1 MELCIQLLNARISK
15 HQLNELDNDFKQLSP
30 AQQTLQLNH
39 LYESALRMSIKYDFM
54 QNVATRILASN
65 TPPAPFINQLTT
77 TDALTFFTPA
87 LRENKGFLAQDTQG
101 NNVLHTVFKHANAQ
115 KLAFNYV
122 RSLMLFESN
131 DDLVKALAQPNARGL
146 TPVACYIAYANK
158 PSTPVKHEFSAL
170 LALMEI
176 EQKQNPTAK
185 QQLANILK
193 GMSLNETSILLS
205 AAYLQRST
213 AQVAHLVKAV

>member
-1 MELCIQLLNARISK
+1 
-15 HQLNELDNDFKQLSP
+15 
-30 AQQTLQLNH
+30 
-39 LYESALRMSIKYDFM
+39 
-54 QNVATRILASN
+54 
-65 TPPAPFINQLTT
+65 
-77 TDALTFFTPA
+77 
-87 LRENKGFLAQDTQG
+87 
-101 NNVLHTVFKHANAQ
+101 
-115 KLAFNYV
+115 
-122 RSLMLFESN
+122 MLFESN

-146 TPVACYIAYANK
+146 TPVACYIVYANK

-193 GMSLNETSILLS
+193 GTDLNETSILLS

>member
-1 MELCIQLLNARISK
+1 
-15 HQLNELDNDFKQLSP
+15 
-30 AQQTLQLNH
+30 
-39 LYESALRMSIKYDFM
+39 
-54 QNVATRILASN
+54 
-65 TPPAPFINQLTT
+65 
-77 TDALTFFTPA
+77 
-87 LRENKGFLAQDTQG
+87 
-101 NNVLHTVFKHANAQ
+101 
-115 KLAFNYV
+115 
-122 RSLMLFESN
+122 ML
-131 DDLVKALAQPNARGL
+131 
-146 TPVACYIAYANK
+146 
-158 PSTPVKHEFSAL
+158 KHEFSAL